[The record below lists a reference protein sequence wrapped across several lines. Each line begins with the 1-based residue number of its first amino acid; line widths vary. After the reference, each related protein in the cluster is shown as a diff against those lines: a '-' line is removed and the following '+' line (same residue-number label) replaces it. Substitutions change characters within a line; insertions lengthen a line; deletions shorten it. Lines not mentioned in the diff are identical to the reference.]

1 VSRHERGEI
10 EQLRARLEE
19 AEETLRALRSGEID
33 ALVVEG
39 PGGPQVFTLTGAEQS
54 YRLLVERMQEGALLL
69 GTDGNVLYAN
79 QRFAEM
85 VGTGLDEV
93 IAQPLERF
101 VAPEA
106 RSTLAALVRGDGGKE
121 EMVMHAADGRAVPVY
136 VSLSPLA
143 ADALHGLCVVVT
155 DLTEQKRSE
164 QLAAAGREKDEFL
177 ALLGHELRNP
187 LSALRS
193 ASKVLDTPDVAEERA
208 AAAREIIARQSAHLN
223 RLVDDLLDVARLNTG
238 KLTLVREP
246 LDLARVVERACAALR
261 ESGESAA
268 RELTV
273 RVDPAWVDGDG
284 VRLDQIVT
292 NIVGNALK
300 YTNPGDAI
308 RVSLAV
314 EGDDAV
320 LRVEDTGLG
329 IPPALLGRV
338 FRVFVQGEYAAG
350 HARGG
355 LGIGLSLVARL
366 VELHGGSIDAE
377 SPGLGRGSTFTVRLP
392 RVAPASSVAPASAP
406 APAARAPRRVLV
418 ADDNDDS
425 REIMRALLELN
436 GHEVHEVSDGL
447 SAVEAVHDL
456 RLDVALIDIGMPGI
470 DGYEVAR
477 RIRRLGTTP
486 RPTLIALTGYGQ
498 ADDRR
503 RGLDAG
509 FDRYIVKPLDPD
521 LLEDIVQGR
530 LASESSRRYG

>member
-1 VSRHERGEI
+1 MSRGERREI
-10 EQLRARLEE
+10 EQLRTRLEE
-19 AEETLRALRSGEID
+19 AEETLRAIRSGEID

-39 PGGPQVFTLTGAEQS
+39 PAGPQVFTLTGAEQS

-69 GTDGNVLYAN
+69 STEGNVLYAN
-79 QRFAEM
+79 QRFADM
-85 VGTGLDEV
+85 VATGLDEV
-93 IAQPLERF
+93 IGRPLERF

-106 RSTLAALVRGDGGKE
+106 RSTLAALVRGNGGKE
-121 EMVMHAADGRAVPVY
+121 EIVMHAADGRTVPVY
-136 VSLSPLA
+136 VSLSPLVS
-143 ADALHGLCVVVT
+143 DSLHGLCIVVT

-193 ASKVLDTPDVAEERA
+193 ASRVLDTAGVSEDRTT
-208 AAAREIIARQSAHLN
+208 AAREIIARQSTHLN

-238 KLTLVREP
+238 KLALVRAP
-246 LDLARVVERACAALR
+246 LDLALVVERACAALR
-261 ESGESAA
+261 ESGESAD

-273 RVDPAWVDGDG
+273 TTEPAWVDGDG

-300 YTNPGDAI
+300 YTNPGDSI
-308 RVSLAV
+308 RVSVAV
-314 EGDDAV
+314 DGEDAV

-366 VELHGGSIDAE
+366 VELHGGSISAD
-377 SPGLGRGSTFTVRLP
+377 SPGLGGGSTFTVRLP
-392 RVAPASSVAPASAP
+392 AIAPVASPEPVAAP
-406 APAARAPRRVLV
+406 PPAARSPRRVLV

-436 GHEVHEVSDGL
+436 GHEVHEVADGL
-447 SAVEAVHDL
+447 TAVNAVHEL
-456 RLDVALIDIGMPGI
+456 RPDVALIDIGMPGI

-477 RIRRLGTTP
+477 RIRRFAP
-486 RPTLIALTGYGQ
+486 ASPILIALTGYGQ
-498 ADDRR
+498 AEDRR

-530 LASESSRRYG
+530 